1 MTFGNLSQGT
11 LVTAILLTGVFC
23 LLLGAYGGYRWLNGR
38 SLPRKKKSGPPRE
51 SLRRFHELSTTLIQ
65 TINYER
71 VLDIALDMS
80 LAAFDGS
87 PKSPK
92 NLISA
97 VMLFHDDRLVIPS
110 ARGFTS
116 ADSRAVFP
124 GTQGALGNA
133 IRSGEPLLVTNLKSD
148 PELNRLVS
156 LSACGAAYLIP
167 LRSGLDIYGL
177 LIFGHP
183 HRDFFGSENRETL
196 DVIAA
201 QAISAMQNAQ
211 LYNALEQEK
220 ERIIDAQ
227 EEARKKLARDLH
239 DGPTQSV
246 SAIAMRVNFARRLLE
261 KDPGEA
267 LEELFQ
273 IEEMA
278 RRTTKEIRHMLF
290 TLRPLVLESQ
300 GLKAALEA
308 MAAKVNETYD
318 QNVIVEVDENT
329 IEVLDIGKTG
339 VLFYIVE
346 EALTNARKHA
356 QAEHIFVRLR
366 SLSSEVGLLEVEDD
380 GVGFDVQSVNMFYDN
395 RGSLGLYN
403 LKERT
408 ELINGIFQ
416 INSRQG
422 HGTKIQVF
430 IPFSDAGIDRLRQAR
445 R

>member
-1 MTFGNLSQGT
+1 MIFDNLEEGT
-11 LVTAILLTGVFC
+11 LATALIFIGAVC
-23 LLLGAYGGYRWLNGR
+23 LLLGAYGGHLWSNRGLLN
-38 SLPRKKKSGPPRE
+38 LKKNSRPPRE
-51 SLRRFHELSTTLIQ
+51 SLRRFHALSTTLIQ

-71 VLDIALDMS
+71 VLEIALDMS

-87 PKSPK
+87 SKSPK
-92 NLISA
+92 NLVSA
-97 VMLFHDDRLVIPS
+97 VLLFHDDRLVIQS
-110 ARGFTS
+110 ARGFTN
-116 ADSRAVFP
+116 ADLRAVFP
-124 GTQGALGNA
+124 GAQGVLRNA
-133 IRSGEPLLVTNLKSD
+133 IRTGEPTLATNPNSD
-148 PELNRLVS
+148 PELNRLIS
-156 LSACGAAYLIP
+156 LSTCGAAYLIP

-183 HRDFFGSENRETL
+183 DRSFFNNENRETL

-211 LYNALEQEK
+211 LYNALELEK
-220 ERIIDAQ
+220 ERIVDAQ

-267 LEELFQ
+267 QEELFK

-318 QNVIVEVDENT
+318 QNVSIEVDENT
-329 IEVLDIGKTG
+329 IEVLDIGKMG

-356 QAEHIFVRLR
+356 QAEHIYVRLR
-366 SLSSEVGLLEVEDD
+366 SLSPDVGLLEVEDD
-380 GVGFDVQSVNMFYDN
+380 GIGFDVQSVNMFYDN
-395 RGSLGLYN
+395 RGSLGLFN

-408 ELINGIFQ
+408 ELISGTLQ
-416 INSRQG
+416 IDSRPG
-422 HGTKIQVF
+422 RGTRIQVF
-430 IPFSDAGIDRLRQAR
+430 IPFSEAGIDRLRQVR
-445 R
+445 C